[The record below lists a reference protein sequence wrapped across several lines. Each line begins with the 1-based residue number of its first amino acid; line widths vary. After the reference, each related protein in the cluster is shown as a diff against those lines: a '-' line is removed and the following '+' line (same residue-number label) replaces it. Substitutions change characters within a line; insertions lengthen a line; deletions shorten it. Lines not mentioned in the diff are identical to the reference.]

1 MIIRMDS
8 KRRLTLPAS
17 VAPAMPGDAF
27 EATFDADEDTVT
39 FRRVAAQ
46 GDWLAVLGECPVSM
60 DDVSPRRKEFAH
72 RPKL

>member
-27 EATFDADEDTVT
+27 EATFDADEDAVT

-46 GDWLAVLGECPVSM
+46 RDWLAVLAECPVSM
-60 DDVSPRRKEFAH
+60 DDVTQRSREFA
-72 RPKL
+72 RRREL